1 MSFSRRAILR
11 NWALTVP
18 RCAVLC
24 GRAPLWHPLTEGSQS
39 FLAPLC
45 LTEFLCLKHL
55 QCLLVFSQFSSR
67 LGDESPTG
75 SWPEDK
81 PKSPK
86 ECSIQDHAFFWRL
99 RLLYKASLTVWTPVP
114 LGSLVFLLLSRLP
127 AALAT
132 WESGV
137 SIALIIFISVGPH
150 LLRAK
155 GTISHLLLAIALAS
169 GIRDYVPFASEGAED
184 PRNKFPGTL
193 LLGSSGAWAWTHIS
207 LILDAGLLTSYLPCR
222 LLWSLKSQEAFVELY
237 LLYAHRTHAQHC
249 QHSGTLPLVKFQIL
263 AILVILSQR
272 NCPERVQPS
281 YRMKHL
287 YQLGLLAVSNRN

>member
-99 RLLYKASLTVWTPVP
+99 RLLYKASLTVLETNACS
-114 LGSLVFLLLSRLP
+114 LGVASLP
-127 AALAT
+127 AALQAPC
-132 WESGV
+132 S
-137 SIALIIFISVGPH
+137 SRH
-150 LLRAK
+150 L
-155 GTISHLLLAIALAS
+155 
-169 GIRDYVPFASEGAED
+169 GIRHIHCPHHLHLCRSTFIEGKGHHFSFT
-184 PRNKFPGTL
+184 PRHSPG
-193 LLGSSGAWAWTHIS
+193 
-207 LILDAGLLTSYLPCR
+207 
-222 LLWSLKSQEAFVELY
+222 
-237 LLYAHRTHAQHC
+237 
-249 QHSGTLPLVKFQIL
+249 
-263 AILVILSQR
+263 
-272 NCPERVQPS
+272 
-281 YRMKHL
+281 
-287 YQLGLLAVSNRN
+287 